1 MAEKKVKVK
10 VDVETNT
17 AGSIA
22 QLKELK
28 KQLRE
33 TAAGSAEFK
42 KLANEI
48 DDLEDK
54 IKGSKAGAA
63 DWIDTLESAGGPIGA
78 IGGALNKAKVATVSF
93 GTALKATGIGLIV
106 AAVGGLVAAF
116 NNVEGAGKKL
126 EPLMIGL
133 EKILGGIFSALEP
146 LIDAFLDLAMQAL
159 PYITKGIGVFYSGLV
174 SLFTLLKEAGIGVGK
189 ILKGIFTLDYDA
201 ISQGWEQLTGS
212 WNKAVTEFKGSMT
225 RFEEGTKKMTKTEK
239 ENLKQRTEAGKNA
252 LDEKK
257 KLMEAQDK
265 LDEAALNKLKEQA
278 LQRANLQRE
287 ALEKE
292 KQAAL
297 AKATT
302 EAERQSIIKE
312 YAAKEESLLLEIE
325 AQKLSIER
333 EFADKSYAAKVK
345 DLEDKLA
352 LEKKGS
358 AEYKSIQAEL
368 IQLQTDK
375 LQKDGE
381 FAEKASELAK
391 KAAEDRKKNNEEAL
405 NKEELDLQLSRE
417 RGLVTEAEYQQQLYD
432 MRVKYANSNEDLI
445 KAEIDLLKFKNEE
458 KKRLAEEERD
468 TALNNIQ
475 AQFEDL
481 DRANKQSE
489 LDFAQDLE
497 RLAQQKDLIKQQE
510 EIELQNTDLSEF
522 QRTEIRK
529 KYSDQRR
536 AISDQEIATEK
547 AAAQAKHE
555 IDMAYLGLAEQ
566 FGGLL
571 QQIAGKNQALAIA
584 GVIIQQAASIGQIIA
599 NTGIA
604 NAKAVAASPLTGG
617 LPWVAINTAT
627 AALSIASTIA
637 AAVKSIQQIKQS
649 AAQAGVK
656 GGGGGSA
663 PTTAPQIAAPKVAA
677 TAAPTIN
684 TTGGQNPTQ
693 QIGET
698 IAASRAPIIKTYVV
712 SGEVSSQQALDR
724 RTSRAATFTGG

>member
-297 AKATT
+297 AKAIT

-325 AQKLSIER
+325 AQKLAIER

>member
-22 QLKELK
+22 QLKALK
-28 KQLRE
+28 KELRE

-42 KLANEI
+42 RLANEI

-325 AQKLSIER
+325 AQKLAIER